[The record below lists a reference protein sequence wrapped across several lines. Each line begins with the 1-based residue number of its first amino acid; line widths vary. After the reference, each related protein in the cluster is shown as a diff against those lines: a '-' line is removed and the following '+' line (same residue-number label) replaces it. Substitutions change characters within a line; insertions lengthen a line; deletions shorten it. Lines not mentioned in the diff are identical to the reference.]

1 MEAIELDVDYD
12 KRVPREVLIAGDDA
26 KIADIVK
33 AKEILKEAN
42 NDFEKAQSLYRKYI
56 TEEKDIS
63 FTNSDTLPF

>member
-12 KRVPREVLIAGDDA
+12 KRELREVLIAGDDA

-56 TEEKDIS
+56 TE
-63 FTNSDTLPF
+63 